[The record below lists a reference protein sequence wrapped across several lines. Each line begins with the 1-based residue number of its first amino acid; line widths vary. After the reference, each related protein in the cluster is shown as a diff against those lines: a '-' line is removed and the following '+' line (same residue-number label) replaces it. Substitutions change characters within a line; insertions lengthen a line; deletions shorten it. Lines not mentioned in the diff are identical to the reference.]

1 MGKIYMRDYWGRFA
15 AWGEYTVRLSLR
27 LSKREAEYLRTR
39 ARDVGQTVSGYV
51 RQLLDDDRKRLIG

>member
-27 LSKREAEYLRTR
+27 LSKRESEYLKER

>member
-27 LSKREAEYLRTR
+27 LSRKEAEYLRQR

-51 RQLLDDDRKRLIG
+51 RQLLAEDRERLNG